1 MLDFIIKGGVFIY
14 PIIICSIISLTIFM
28 EKIWSL
34 KRNRVIPATF
44 LDTIERLLKKEDIG
58 LSELLLKTEM
68 IY

>member
-34 KRNRVIPATF
+34 KRNRVIPVTF
-44 LDTIERLLKKEDIG
+44 LDAIERLLKKRG
-58 LSELLLKTEM
+58 
-68 IY
+68 YC